1 MPSDRLWPQPPL
13 ARSLAVRLDLPYMTA
28 GECDAFASLRESGKL
43 SFYRVQ
49 TCRRCGADV
58 PRPKQ
63 FCCKEHM
70 MEHAENMD
78 RMEDGVEMMSGDV
91 VSVVKR
97 LVGRRIALETKDGSR
112 RTGELTDVKWS
123 SVQVDGI
130 DVVWPDGLILGG
142 DRTDVIKWEWL
153 AWVRKA

>member
-1 MPSDRLWPQPPL
+1 
-13 ARSLAVRLDLPYMTA
+13 
-28 GECDAFASLRESGKL
+28 
-43 SFYRVQ
+43 
-49 TCRRCGADV
+49 
-58 PRPKQ
+58 
-63 FCCKEHM
+63 
-70 MEHAENMD
+70 MD
-78 RMEDGVEMMSGDV
+78 HTEAKEDGREMMPGDV
-91 VSVVKR
+91 VSVVHR

-123 SVQVDGI
+123 SVQVDGV